1 MSHIGSSIQELE
13 PEAGAPLSA
22 AILARLQDLDANR
35 IAANDGVVIRKAVLA
50 LLGVVAELESR
61 INALETG
68 AERRM

>member
-68 AERRM
+68 AEPRL

>member
-13 PEAGAPLSA
+13 PAAGAPLSA

-61 INALETG
+61 ITALETG

>member
-61 INALETG
+61 ITALETG